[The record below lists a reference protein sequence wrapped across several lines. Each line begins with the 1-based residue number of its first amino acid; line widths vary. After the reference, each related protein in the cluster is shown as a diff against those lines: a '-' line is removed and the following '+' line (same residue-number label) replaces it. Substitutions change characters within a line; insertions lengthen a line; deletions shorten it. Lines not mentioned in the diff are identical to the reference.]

1 MANQFYNQAKK
12 KLMQGSFVLDSDTI
26 KVMILSSSYTPNID
40 TDTFKSDISANEV
53 SGTGYTA
60 GGTALASKTITVDT
74 TNDLAYFDAADV
86 SLAGLTIVNGRYLV
100 VYKDTGTP
108 STSPLLFYDDMGG
121 NKSPTGDTFTI
132 VWDANGLCK
141 LT

>member
-1 MANQFYNQAKK
+1 MANAFYNPAKK
-12 KLMQGSFVLDSDTI
+12 KLMQGSFILDSDTI
-26 KVMILSSSYTPNID
+26 KVMILSSAYTPNID

-53 SGTGYTA
+53 SGAGYTA

-74 TNDLAYFDAADV
+74 TNDLAFFDAADV
-86 SLAGLTIVNGRYLV
+86 SLPGVTIVNGRYLV

-108 STSPLLFYDDMGG
+108 STSPLLLYDDLGG
-121 NKSPTGDTFTI
+121 NKNPTGDTFLIT
-132 VWDANGLCK
+132 WDANGICK